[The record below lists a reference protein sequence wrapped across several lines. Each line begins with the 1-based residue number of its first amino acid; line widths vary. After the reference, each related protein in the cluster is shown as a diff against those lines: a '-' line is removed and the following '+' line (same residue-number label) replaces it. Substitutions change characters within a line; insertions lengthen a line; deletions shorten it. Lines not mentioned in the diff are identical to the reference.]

1 MNKKKYFNA
10 TLAAVLATS
19 GVAVIAPAAVEASF
33 KDLKKTDYFYNDI
46 LNLQQRGI
54 IQGFADGT
62 FRPNAEVTRGQA
74 AKILAG
80 ALGLDTVNVTDP
92 GFNDIPKNHQYYG
105 AIAALANAGIISGF
119 EDNTFRQGEPI
130 LRNHM
135 AKMIAN
141 GFKLATIEGNAPFTD
156 VRKDYAQYI
165 AALYDN
171 KVTTGKTTTTFDGAS
186 NVTRGQ
192 LATFV
197 VRAENVQVSEELIF
211 TIDEVTG
218 NTIKTSTGELK
229 AASVTQ
235 AIFTEANATA
245 LKGAQ
250 LTAIVKNNEIVEV
263 KSLSIEAA
271 SSEEAPVILDL
282 GQVIITGDVIIN
294 STSVKISN
302 AVIQGK
308 LVIDSIKA
316 SPVAS
321 LSAIAANSTKGST
334 ITLNQVTT
342 QTIEVKRNDTTISGT
357 ATVDTL
363 TVAKAGEV
371 SIEISG
377 DIKVLNILEKDSII
391 TLGSDTKIDKLIL
404 PVGFNAV
411 DIIKN
416 YDSVKSNIAKIVTAD
431 GKAVE
436 APTTSGAN
444 TVYIPSNPS
453 SNSNRV
459 EQITGSTIA
468 AAGTYGPSTGKQI
481 ITGDLF
487 INTANVNLQN
497 VTINGNL
504 ILGEGIGEGDVHL
517 NGVNV
522 TGQTIVK
529 GGGKNSIYFT
539 DSVLATVI
547 VNKNTGA
554 VRIVAQGSTQVYE
567 VQLETP
573 TLVVEQNLSEGS
585 SGFEDI
591 TVSEAMQTAGEGF
604 QVELTGVFETINS
617 RATNV
622 RINLSEQTDIR
633 TLVLNAAAQVLG
645 TGIIQQAHIN
655 SEGSTL
661 SQRPQNLV
669 LDIDNG
675 YNSVNVGGETVTE
688 SYSDPNATATLT
700 AINASQ
706 NAIALQLTNFI
717 AGLTISDFEVKAFI
731 DGNEVELQNLQYD
744 ANKQR
749 ITYTPLKVDA
759 NAGKTVQVKVTSKN
773 AKVTGTEVAS
783 SYEVKTGFA
792 GRITDIQYVGIPNL
806 TIKFRTGS
814 GTTQGDVVATA
825 TTDAYGYYSVNLPAG
840 VYTGEFSAPGY
851 VTSYMIA
858 NASTDIFLTDQHE
871 TAIRAAASQ
880 EIKIMLSWDK
890 DPSDLDSH
898 LEGPSVDDE
907 KFHIFYGEKRT
918 TSNGIIY
925 ADLDWDDVDSYGPE
939 TTTIRKLL
947 DGEYRFYV
955 HHYSGSNTLRSS
967 GAKVQVFLGNA
978 TAPAHIFEV
987 PEGEGTEIYWNVFD
1001 LVVTNNG
1008 EKVEVRPVNILSEPR
1023 EPYDENEENEDPE
1036 ENTDEPGGENENPDE
1051 NVGNTDE
1058 GTGSTETTTNDT
1070 AGVIATTADTVNI
1083 AFTNTEVTQ
1092 LTTIDSIEL
1101 ITGTTADS
1109 VTVTSED
1116 SIAVTTSPDG
1126 KLSITFNKTRFAD
1139 LVETDIIKVTIRFR
1153 DENGEVK
1160 ELEVNINQ

>member
-1 MNKKKYFNA
+1 MTKKKYLNA
-10 TLAAVLATS
+10 ALAAALVGSAIAV
-19 GVAVIAPAAVEASF
+19 VAPTTAEASF
-33 KDLKKTDYFYNDI
+33 KDLKTTDYFYNDI

-74 AKILAG
+74 AKILTG
-80 ALGLDTVNVTDP
+80 ALGLDTLNVTNP
-92 GFNDIPKNHQYYG
+92 GFKDIPENHQYYG
-105 AIAALANAGIISGF
+105 AIAALANAGIISGY
-119 EDNTFRQGEPI
+119 EDQTFRQGEPI

-141 GFKLATIEGNAPFTD
+141 GFKLVTLEGDIPFTD

-165 AALYDN
+165 EALYVN
-171 KVTTGKTTTTFDGAS
+171 KVTTGKTATTFDGAS

-197 VRAENVQVSEELIF
+197 VRAENVQANEEATF
-211 TIDEVTG
+211 TINEVTG
-218 NTIKTSTGELK
+218 TTIKTSTGELK
-229 AASVTQ
+229 AASATQ
-235 AIFTEANATA
+235 AIFTDSNAAA

-250 LTAIVKNNEIVEV
+250 ITAVVKNNEIVEV
-263 KSLSIEAA
+263 KTLSIAAA
-271 SSEEAPVILDL
+271 SSEEAPAVLDL
-282 GQVIITGDVIIN
+282 GQAIITGNVILN
-294 STSVKISN
+294 SASVKISN
-302 AVIQGK
+302 ATIQGK
-308 LVIDSIKA
+308 LVIDPIKA

-321 LSAIAANSTKGST
+321 LGAIVANSTKGST
-334 ITLNQVTT
+334 ITLDQVTT
-342 QTIEVKRNDTTISGT
+342 PTIEVNRNDTTVAGT

-363 TVAKAGEV
+363 TVVKAGTV
-371 SIEISG
+371 SINIEG
-377 DIKVLNILEKDSII
+377 TIKTVNVLEKDSNI
-391 TLGSDTKIDKLIL
+391 TLGTNTKVGKFIL
-404 PVGFNAV
+404 PVGTSAV
-411 DIIKN
+411 DVIKN
-416 YDSVKSNIAKIVTAD
+416 YESIKSNIAQIVTAD
-431 GKAVE
+431 GVKVE
-436 APTTSGAN
+436 APTTSGSN
-444 TVYIPSNPS
+444 SEYIPTSNG
-453 SNSNRV
+453 NRV
-459 EQITGSTIA
+459 EQISGSTIS
-468 AAGTYGPSTGKQI
+468 AAGTYGPTTGKQV

-539 DSVLATVI
+539 DSVLAIVI

-554 VRIVAQGSTQVYE
+554 VRIVAQGNTQVYE

-573 TLVVEQNLSEGS
+573 TLVVEQNLAEGS

-633 TLVLNAAAQVLG
+633 TLVLNAAAEVLG
-645 TGIIQQAHIN
+645 TGVIQQAHIN
-655 SEGSTL
+655 AEGSTL

-669 LDIDNG
+669 LDINRG
-675 YNSVNVGGETVTE
+675 YSSVNIAGETVTE

-700 AINASQ
+700 SALASQ
-706 NAIALQLTNFI
+706 NAISLQLTNFI
-717 AGLTISDFEVKAFI
+717 AGLTMSDFEVKAYI
-731 DGNEVELQNLQYD
+731 DGNEVVLQGLEYD

-749 ITYTPLKVDA
+749 ITFTPLHVA
-759 NAGKTVQVKVTSKN
+759 ENAGKTVQVKVTSKN
-773 AKVTGTEVAS
+773 AKVTGVDLAS

-806 TIKFRTGS
+806 SIKFRAGS
-814 GTTQGDVVATA
+814 GTTQGEVVATA

-851 VTSYMIA
+851 VTSYMIG

-898 LEGPSVDDE
+898 LEGPTVDGE
-907 KFHIFYGEKRT
+907 QFHIYFGEKRT
-918 TSNGIIY
+918 TSNGIVY

-939 TTTIRKLL
+939 TTTIRQLL

-955 HHYSGSNTLRSS
+955 HHFYGSNTLRTS

-978 TAPAHIFEV
+978 TAPAHIFEI

-1008 EKVEVRPVNILSEPR
+1008 ENVEVRPVNTLSEPR
-1023 EPYDENEENEDPE
+1023 EPQVEYPE
-1036 ENTDEPGGENENPDE
+1036 EDTDNPGEE
-1051 NVGNTDE
+1051 
-1058 GTGSTETTTNDT
+1058 TETPENTTNDT
-1070 AGVIATTADTVNI
+1070 AGVITTTADTVNI
-1083 AFTNTEVTQ
+1083 AFTNTEITQ
-1092 LTTIDSIEL
+1092 LTTIDSIE
-1101 ITGTTADS
+1101 IIAGTTAD
-1109 VTVTSED
+1109 TITITGAD
-1116 SIAVTTSPDG
+1116 GIAVTTTEDG
-1126 KLSITFNKTRFAD
+1126 KINISFNKIRFAS
-1139 LVETDIIKVTIRFR
+1139 LIETDITKVTIRFR
-1153 DENGEVK
+1153 DENGEIK
-1160 ELEVNINQ
+1160 ELEVSINQ

>member
-1 MNKKKYFNA
+1 MTKKKYFNA
-10 TLAAVLATS
+10 TLAAALAAS
-19 GVAVIAPAAVEASF
+19 GVAVVAPAAVEASF
-33 KDLKKTDYFYNDI
+33 KDLKTTDYFYNDI
-46 LNLQQRGI
+46 LNLQQRGV

-92 GFNDIPKNHQYYG
+92 GFKDIPKTHQYYG
-105 AIAALANAGIISGF
+105 AIAALANAGIISGY
-119 EDNTFRQGEPI
+119 EDKTFRQGEPI

-141 GFKLATIEGNAPFTD
+141 GFKLVTLEGTAPFSD

-171 KVTTGKTTTTFDGAS
+171 KVTTGKTATTFAGAS

-197 VRAENVQVSEELIF
+197 VRAENVQATEEVTF

-229 AASVTQ
+229 ATSATQ
-235 AIFTEANATA
+235 AIFTEANAAA
-245 LKGAQ
+245 LRGAQ

-263 KSLSIEAA
+263 KSLSITAA
-271 SSEEAPVILDL
+271 SSEEAPAVLDL
-282 GQVIITGDVIIN
+282 GQAIFTGDVILN

-302 AVIQGK
+302 ATIQGK
-308 LVIDSIKA
+308 LVIDAIKA

-321 LSAIAANSTKGST
+321 IGAIAANSTKGST
-334 ITLNQVTT
+334 ITLDHVTT
-342 QTIEVKRNDTTISGT
+342 SIIEVKRNDTTVAGT

-363 TVAKAGEV
+363 TVAKAVEA
-371 SIEISG
+371 SINIEG
-377 DIKVLNILEKDSII
+377 TIKTLNILEKGSNI
-391 TLGSDTKIDKLIL
+391 TLGANTKIDKLIL
-404 PVGFNAV
+404 PVGVNAV
-411 DIIKN
+411 DVIKN
-416 YDSVKSNIAKIVTAD
+416 YESIKSNIAQIVTANGD
-431 GKAVE
+431 TVE
-436 APTTSGAN
+436 APTTPGSN
-444 TVYIPSNPS
+444 SVYIPSNPS

-459 EQITGSTIA
+459 EQITGTTIA
-468 AAGTYGPSTGKQI
+468 AAGTYGPTTGKQV

-573 TLVVEQNLSEGS
+573 TLVVEQNLDSGS

-604 QVELTGVFETINS
+604 QVELTGIFETINS

-622 RINLSEQTDIR
+622 RINLSEHTDIR
-633 TLVLNAAAQVLG
+633 TLVLNAAAEVLG
-645 TGIIQQAHIN
+645 TGLIQQARIN
-655 SEGSTL
+655 AGGSTL

-669 LDIDNG
+669 LDISG
-675 YNSVNVGGETVTE
+675 HVQVAGETVTH

-700 AINASQ
+700 AVHASQ
-706 NAIALQLTNFI
+706 NAIALQLSNFI
-717 AGLTISDFEVKAFI
+717 AGLTISDFEVKAYI
-731 DGNEVELQNLQYD
+731 DGNEVALQDLAYD

-749 ITYTPLKVDA
+749 ITFTPLNLVA

-773 AKVTGTEVAS
+773 AKVTGGEVAS

-806 TIKFRTGS
+806 SIKFRAGS
-814 GTTQGDVVATA
+814 GTTQGEVVATA

-858 NASTDIFLTDQHE
+858 NASTDVFLTDQHE

-880 EIKIMLSWDK
+880 EIKIMLSWDEH
-890 DPSDLDSH
+890 PRDLDSH
-898 LEGPSVDDE
+898 LNGPTVDGE
-907 KFHIFYGEKRT
+907 QFHIYYGEKRT
-918 TSNGIIY
+918 SSNGIVY

-939 TTTIRKLL
+939 TTTIRQLL

-955 HHYSGSNTLRSS
+955 YHFSGSKTLRTS

-978 TAPAHIFEV
+978 TTPAYIYDV
-987 PEGEGTEIYWNVFD
+987 PEGEGTETYWNVFD

-1008 EKVEVRPVNILSEPR
+1008 ENVEVRPVNTLSEPR
-1023 EPYDENEENEDPE
+1023 EPYIEDE
-1036 ENTDEPGGENENPDE
+1036 ENENPD
-1051 NVGNTDE
+1051 GNT
-1058 GTGSTETTTNDT
+1058 GNTGEDTESSETTTTDT
-1070 AGVIATTADTVNI
+1070 AGVITTSADTVNI
-1083 AFTNTEVTQ
+1083 AFTNTEITQ

-1101 ITGTTADS
+1101 ITGTTAD
-1109 VTVTSED
+1109 TVTITSAD
-1116 SIAVTTSPDG
+1116 SIDVTTYEDG
-1126 KLSITFNKTRFAD
+1126 KISITFNKTRFED
-1139 LVETDIIKVTIRFR
+1139 LIVTDVTQVIIRFR
-1153 DENGEVK
+1153 DGNGEEK
-1160 ELEVNINQ
+1160 ELEVSITE

>member
-1 MNKKKYFNA
+1 MTKKKYFNA
-10 TLAAVLATS
+10 TLAAALVAS
-19 GVAVIAPAAVEASF
+19 GVAVVAPATAEASF
-33 KDLKKTDYFYNDI
+33 KDLKTTDYFYNDI

-80 ALGLDTVNVTDP
+80 ALGLDTVNVTNP
-92 GFNDIPKNHQYYG
+92 GFKDIPKTHQYYG
-105 AIAALANAGIISGF
+105 SIAALANAGIISGY
-119 EDNTFRQGEPI
+119 EDQTFRQGEPI

-141 GFKLATIEGNAPFTD
+141 GFKLVTLEGTTPFTD

-165 AALYDN
+165 AALYEN
-171 KVTTGKTTTTFDGAS
+171 KVTTGKTATTFDGAS

-197 VRAENVQVSEELIF
+197 VRAENVQATEEATF

-229 AASVTQ
+229 VTSATQ
-235 AIFTEANATA
+235 AIFTESNAAA

-250 LTAIVKNNEIVEV
+250 IIAIVKNNEIVEV

-271 SSEEAPVILDL
+271 SSEEAPAVLDL
-282 GQVIITGDVIIN
+282 GQATITGNVILK
-294 STSVKISN
+294 SASVKISN
-302 AVIQGK
+302 ATIQGK
-308 LVIDSIKA
+308 LVIDPIKA

-321 LSAIAANSTKGST
+321 LGAIVANSTKGST
-334 ITLNQVTT
+334 ITLDQVTT
-342 QTIEVKRNDTTISGT
+342 PTIEVNRNETTVAGT

-363 TVAKAGEV
+363 TVVKAGEV
-371 SIEISG
+371 SINIEG
-377 DIKVLNILEKDSII
+377 TIKTLNVLGKDSNI
-391 TLGSDTKIDKLIL
+391 TLGANTKIDKLIL
-404 PVGFNAV
+404 PVDVNAV
-411 DIIKN
+411 DVIKN
-416 YDSVKSNIAKIVTAD
+416 YDSIKSNIAQIVTSD
-431 GKAVE
+431 GVKVE
-436 APTTSGAN
+436 APTTSGSN
-444 TVYIPSNPS
+444 SVYIPTSND
-453 SNSNRV
+453 NRV
-459 EQITGSTIA
+459 EQISGSTISS
-468 AAGTYGPSTGKQI
+468 AGTYGPSTGKQVI
-481 ITGDLF
+481 NGDLF

-517 NGVNV
+517 KGVNV

-573 TLVVEQNLSEGS
+573 TLVVEQNLAEGS

-633 TLVLNAAAQVLG
+633 TLVLNAAAEVLG
-645 TGIIQQAHIN
+645 TGVIQQAHIN
-655 SEGSTL
+655 AEGSTL

-669 LDIDNG
+669 LDINRG
-675 YNSVNVGGETVTE
+675 YNAVTVAGETITE

-700 AINASQ
+700 SALASQ
-706 NAIALQLTNFI
+706 NAISLQLTNFI
-717 AGLTISDFEVKAFI
+717 AGLTMSDFEVKAYI
-731 DGNEVELQNLQYD
+731 DGNEVVLQGLEYD

-749 ITYTPLKVDA
+749 ITFTPLNVA
-759 NAGKTVQVKVTSKN
+759 ENAGKTVEVKVTSKN
-773 AKVTGTEVAS
+773 AKVTGVNLAS

-806 TIKFRTGS
+806 SIKFRAGS
-814 GTTQGDVVATA
+814 GTTQGEVVATA
-825 TTDAYGYYSVNLPAG
+825 TTDAYGYYSINLPAG

-858 NASTDIFLTDQHE
+858 NSSTDVFLTDQHE

-890 DPSDLDSH
+890 DPRDLDSH
-898 LEGPSVDDE
+898 LEGPTVDGE
-907 KFHIFYGEKRT
+907 KFHIYYGEKRT
-918 TSNGIIY
+918 TSNGIVY

-939 TTTIRKLL
+939 TTTIRQLL

-955 HHYSGSNTLRSS
+955 HHFYGSNTLRTS

-987 PEGEGTEIYWNVFD
+987 PEGEGTETYWNVFD

-1008 EKVEVRPVNILSEPR
+1008 ENVEVRPVNTLSEPR
-1023 EPYDENEENEDPE
+1023 EPQDEFPGEDTENPED
-1036 ENTDEPGGENENPDE
+1036 NTDNPENSEDSE
-1051 NVGNTDE
+1051 GNTGNPGE
-1058 GTGSTETTTNDT
+1058 ETETPENTTNDT
-1070 AGVIATTADTVNI
+1070 AGVITTTADTVNI
-1083 AFTNTEVTQ
+1083 AFTNTEITH

-1101 ITGTTADS
+1101 ITGTTADT
-1109 VTVTSED
+1109 VTITSED
-1116 SIAVTTSPDG
+1116 SIAVTTSQQG
-1126 KLSITFNKTRFAD
+1126 IINVTFNKTRFAN
-1139 LVETDIIKVTIRFR
+1139 LIETDVTKVIIRFR
-1153 DENGEVK
+1153 DVNGVTK
-1160 ELEVNINQ
+1160 ELEVSIN